1 MKMNYQ
7 IFNLS
12 PTIYLW
18 ANFDTAFLRDSKK
31 VLDVGC
37 GTGDELITRNL
48 SSDVT
53 GIDISRHRCR
63 QTKTKTGAE
72 IICADGQLLPFI
84 SEVFDGVL
92 SNQVIEHVNDDS
104 SFLSEIRRV
113 LKSRGKLAISTAKY
127 SYTRKFIIRNY
138 GIVRAFHGQFLD
150 PTHLREYSYKGFS
163 DLLKAFGFDI
173 LFFKGNAISFIIG
186 YIDSAFWALGWKL
199 NLSKQTEKILRL
211 IYRFDKFPLPFW
223 QTFSFACVKCE
234 NISTRT
240 NSQPA

>member
-1 MKMNYQ
+1 MKMKYQ
-7 IFNLS
+7 IFDLS

-18 ANFDTAFLRDSKK
+18 ANFDAAFLRDSKK
-31 VLDVGC
+31 ILDVGC
-37 GTGDELITRNL
+37 GTGDEIIMRNL
-48 SSDVT
+48 ISNVI
-53 GIDISRHRCR
+53 GIDISRCRCR

-72 IICADGQLLPFI
+72 IVCADGQLLPFI

-92 SNQVIEHVNDDS
+92 SNQVIEHVNDDN

-113 LKSRGKLAISTAKY
+113 LKNRGKLAISTAKY

-186 YIDSAFWALGWKL
+186 
-199 NLSKQTEKILRL
+199 
-211 IYRFDKFPLPFW
+211 
-223 QTFSFACVKCE
+223 
-234 NISTRT
+234 
-240 NSQPA
+240 